1 METSRAVRIS
11 WFGGTDALM
20 IDPSEI
26 PRPVDDEVL
35 VRVVAASVN
44 PVDTKIRAGTYPAV
58 KDTDLPIIL
67 GRDLA
72 GTIEAVG
79 TRAHY
84 MLSEGEK
91 VFAFIGQDRGAQ
103 SDYVVVRATEL
114 VAAPKSVDLV
124 HAAAVPLAAITA
136 WQGMFDH
143 GGLQAG
149 QRILIHGGAGGV
161 GHLAIQIAKAKGA
174 IVATTCSGED
184 LEFVRSIGADIA
196 IDYKTERFE
205 DVVSDLDVVFDLI
218 GGETQARSFAV
229 IREGGIIVSTLQA
242 PDPEKAAAH
251 KIRAA
256 PRYTAEPNA
265 AQLGEIAD
273 LIDAGK
279 IRINVA
285 ETFPLQDVRKAHE
298 RLERGGVRG
307 KIVLTLA

>member
-58 KDTDLPIIL
+58 QDTDLPMIL